1 MRTVR
6 FNPWYFYVARS
17 IGRVVLTPSIPR
29 SWKIGAAVCYGF
41 FFLYTV
47 IIMQQILIGIALP
60 LFVLAIGYLSWR
72 VWRVFRLYEK
82 RLERETTTESSKE
95 QTEQDTVETL
105 KAEYA
110 DGKLSEEEFEA
121 ELEQVLADND
131 TIVERSADGER
142 VETEQSE

>member
-1 MRTVR
+1 
-6 FNPWYFYVARS
+6 
-17 IGRVVLTPSIPR
+17 
-29 SWKIGAAVCYGF
+29 
-41 FFLYTV
+41 
-47 IIMQQILIGIALP
+47 MQQILIGIALP

-105 KAEYA
+105 KVEYA

-131 TIVERSADGER
+131 TIVERSADREW